1 MISTHEVYMKK
12 KVEEVDYLIDAVGQ
26 EIRKGDRV
34 AYIHTKFRGGMNVI
48 PARIEMVCINESGQR
63 VKLLKTKDGSGP
75 LGTSW
80 VWPDKVIAIRDQ
92 FLPFNKFKIE
102 SED

>member
-1 MISTHEVYMKK
+1 MKK